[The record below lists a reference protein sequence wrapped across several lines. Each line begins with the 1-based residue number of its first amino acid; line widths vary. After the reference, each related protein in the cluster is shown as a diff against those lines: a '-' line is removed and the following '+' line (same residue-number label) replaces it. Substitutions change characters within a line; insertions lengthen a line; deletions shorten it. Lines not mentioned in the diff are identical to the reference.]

1 MHARPI
7 RTRANVWATA
17 LTALLAANAAAAA
30 DTGCTTREV
39 QRYTATDFLFLIDAS
54 GSMCPYIDQITSRMQ
69 SFVSKLEA
77 RNVTDARFAVALY
90 GGVPIIMQPFSTDA
104 VATQNVLKSVGC
116 KRDGQEAALEAIR
129 MALTNNGGD
138 MLKGCADQAT
148 CALNWRTDVTK
159 SIIMATDEDS
169 DLPTRS
175 TYRMNGQTASSSLCA
190 LQYTRNW
197 NQKAQQYT
205 YSCDYSFE
213 PDFNAKGFWDSM
225 RQYVRESK
233 DMIAMAAPYQAE
245 IDLTAN
251 LLAQHQVQM
260 NMLIKT
266 DGNANTYGP
275 QSSYDK
281 TSRYWN
287 ATHQQGSADVDSVGS
302 DTITMQ
308 FGHPDMNVQSANFSN
323 FDQQATYNNLV
334 QKGFRN
340 SLQAQVLS
348 KNGVMRLFKLQDVID
363 PVKGNMV
370 TDGFFEATVDMVEYC
385 PPVVSTIPATT
396 FTAVPTTTTTTT
408 AVATT
413 TTTTT
418 TVEETTTTVE
428 PTTTVEETTTTVE
441 PTTTVEETTTTVE
454 PTTTVEETT
463 TTTVEPTTTVEE
475 TTTTVEP
482 TTTVEEKTTT
492 VEPTTTVVETTS
504 TVLPTSTVVEETTTV
519 IEPTTTVVETT
530 STVSPTTTVVE
541 KTTTVIE
548 PTTTVVETTSTVAP
562 VPTTTAAPA
571 PAPTATATATETPT
585 PGSSGPSA
593 GMIGGIAGGIGAIG
607 ALGAAAFFWKSG
619 TFSSAVSSAGTAS
632 NAFSNAQANP
642 LYQNPH
648 QVFDNPLYQPRA

>member
-1 MHARPI
+1 
-7 RTRANVWATA
+7 
-17 LTALLAANAAAAA
+17 
-30 DTGCTTREV
+30 
-39 QRYTATDFLFLIDAS
+39 
-54 GSMCPYIDQITSRMQ
+54 MQ

-148 CALNWRTDVTK
+148 CTLNWRTDVTK

-205 YSCDYSFE
+205 YNCDYSFE

-233 DMIAMAAPYQAE
+233 DMIAMTAPYQAE

-287 ATHQQGSADVDSVGS
+287 ATHQQGSTDVDSVGS

-308 FGHPDMNVQSANFSN
+308 FGHPDMNVQSADFSN

-348 KNGVMRLFKLQDVID
+348 KNGVMRLFKLQDVVD
-363 PVKGNMV
+363 PVKGDMV

-385 PPVVSTIPATT
+385 PPVVSTIPA
-396 FTAVPTTTTTTT
+396 TTTT

-428 PTTTVEETTTTVE
+428 PTTTVKET
-441 PTTTVEETTTTVE
+441 
-454 PTTTVEETT
+454 
-463 TTTVEPTTTVEE
+463 TTTVEE

-642 LYQNPH
+642 WLT
-648 QVFDNPLYQPRA
+648 DGGGCTIL